1 MGITST
7 GPHTSGNSRLIGLS
21 IERERELD
29 GEVMGGCWWVVF
41 GLGGLGLEMEMVM
54 VMGLEGPK
62 GWKTLLANEFS
73 CRLLL
78 PLLLHLPLYPQE
90 NPPVSYP
97 PTTRFYPFPLL
108 NFYSF
113 FFVFF
118 FCTPFHIAAAL
129 SLNICAIFCHELT
142 GSLIGIRWKN
152 GKMENGGYF
161 AVICMA

>member
-113 FFVFF
+113 FFCFF
-118 FCTPFHIAAAL
+118 FFVPPSTLPQPCL
-129 SLNICAIFCHELT
+129 LT
-142 GSLIGIRWKN
+142 FVQ
-152 GKMENGGYF
+152 YF
-161 AVICMA
+161 AMN